1 MRRLLSASGIVVTIV
16 IVGIVGYAL
25 GQRSAP
31 LAHGDDCP
39 VTVADNPSTGHVSI
53 PESAS
58 PKATKAP
65 SASADVGDS
74 DDKEG
79 AVAATVRFLELTEDV
94 MRMTPAEGAAL
105 QRSIS
110 TAGSADRLAA
120 EVEATLTDLQVS
132 IPEGVTVHIA
142 PFGASTRQVGEGWE
156 VAVWYAEVI
165 VYGQEL
171 AVEQWRTATYTL
183 VWEAG
188 EWRMADLV
196 SEYGPTPVRPASTVA
211 STAGELIATTAGLS
225 DAGWGS

>member
-1 MRRLLSASGIVVTIV
+1 MRRLLSTSGIIVTLV
-16 IVGIVGYAL
+16 IVGTVGYAL
-25 GQRSAP
+25 RQRSAP
-31 LAHGDDCP
+31 LAHVNDCP
-39 VTVADNPSTGHVSI
+39 VTVADHPSTGHVSI

-58 PKATKAP
+58 PKATQAP
-65 SASADVGDS
+65 SASADVGEG
-74 DDKEG
+74 DDKES

-94 MRMTPAEGAAL
+94 VRMTPAEGAAL

-120 EVEATLTDLQVS
+120 EVKATLTDLQLSV
-132 IPEGVTVHIA
+132 PEGVAVHVA
-142 PFGASTRQVGEGWE
+142 PFGATASEVGDGWE

-196 SEYGPTPVRPASTVA
+196 SEHGPTPVRPASTVA
-211 STAGELIATTAGLS
+211 STAEELIATTAGLS
-225 DAGWGS
+225 DAGWAL